1 MVRVLKAKDLEKP
14 DQACYDRLP
23 TRSIAVSEISWA
35 QNGVFEP
42 AAATQWTVADGR
54 LKLEFDSPES
64 VTVFALSL
72 LALEPGAYWRK
83 LYRGWRLRTR
93 LPGFNPPAV
102 GEYDLS
108 PGAHKALERA
118 RTKDWAQ
125 TLPLPDNAG
134 LRRRYWSLQPGD
146 AIIHSD
152 GHKRVVE
159 AVRINAGSAPTVT
172 FGEVIAD
179 AQV

>member
-1 MVRVLKAKDLEKP
+1 MLKAKDLEKP
-14 DQACYDRLP
+14 EQACYDQLP
-23 TRSIAVSEISWA
+23 TRAIAVSEISW
-35 QNGVFEP
+35 QENGTFEP
-42 AAATQWTVADGR
+42 VAATQWAVADGR
-54 LKLEFDSPES
+54 LKLEFENAEA
-64 VTVFALSL
+64 VTTFALSL

-83 LYRGWRLRTR
+83 LYKGWRQRTR

-102 GEYDLS
+102 GEYSFS

-118 RTKDWAQ
+118 RARDWAQ

-146 AIIHSD
+146 SIIHSD

-159 AVRINAGSAPTVT
+159 HVRINAGSAPTVT
-172 FGEVIAD
+172 FGEVVID